1 MSKSAPREDDESG
14 AAATPGWVPIVALLV
29 GLGAIASTARP
40 LLRQHFA
47 SKAKVAQAAVGAKPA
62 NAAGASAAA
71 MEAQAAELG
80 PMLERLRELQRGHQ
94 ARHPLWYGR
103 PTPEFVAEMKAAM
116 EAANTPPPPPG
127 AEGDPPAVGAPTAP
141 LR

>member
-1 MSKSAPREDDESG
+1 MSKSAERKDDDAG
-14 AAATPGWVPIVALLV
+14 AVSTPGWVPIVALLV

-47 SKAKVAQAAVGAKPA
+47 AKAKGAPAAVGSK
-62 NAAGASAAA
+62 AGNVVGAAA
-71 MEAQAAELG
+71 IEAQAAELG

-116 EAANTPPPPPG
+116 ESANTPPPPPG
-127 AEGDPPAVGAPTAP
+127 ADEASPAASAPNAP